1 MALGIA
7 DATLQTPKVLIFG
20 RRKKN
25 RAPACVPDLQ
35 DQGGKKGALCDS
47 GWGTPDGRS
56 GCERE
61 IFVSDFAKTD
71 CEVGWI
77 CNLWLSSRE

>member
-47 GWGTPDGRS
+47 G
-56 GCERE
+56 
-61 IFVSDFAKTD
+61 
-71 CEVGWI
+71 
-77 CNLWLSSRE
+77 